1 MSNPIDMLTVNQSF
15 MDVFA
20 GAMVRTNVPVKAKF
34 FNPQPKEKTAPVYPE
49 IVVQP
54 LAPTPDEFVWVERNK
69 QFNAVD
75 NTVTLTPP
83 PIRTRFLF
91 QVTMCSNRY
100 DDALELMRLGL
111 TAFKNEEGQR
121 WITISDQRF
130 DVFIQSIVPTPVIAD
145 GVFEDVFTYEV
156 IVPLSLLPG
165 KTVKAVTE
173 FVIAPGVVDVE
184 TGTPEITLRVSAAS
198 APVEVG

>member
-54 LAPTPDEFVWVERNK
+54 IAPTPDEFVWVDRQK
-69 QFNAVD
+69 QYNATD
-75 NTVTLTPP
+75 HTVTLTPP
-83 PIRTRFLF
+83 PIRSRFLF

-111 TAFKNEEGQR
+111 TAFKNEEGQH

-156 IVPLSLLPG
+156 IVPLSLLPS
-165 KTVKAVTE
+165 KTVKAVTDFTIE
-173 FVIAPGVVDVE
+173 STEGVEEVE
-184 TGTPEITLRVSAAS
+184 GGGDEIKISIQS
-198 APVEVG
+198 

>member
-54 LAPTPDEFVWVERNK
+54 IAPTPDEFVWVERQK
-69 QFNAVD
+69 QYNATD
-75 NTVTLTPP
+75 HTVTLTPP
-83 PIRTRFLF
+83 PIRSRFLF

-156 IVPLSLLPG
+156 IVPLSLLPS
-165 KTVKAVTE
+165 KTVKAVTDFTVE
-173 FVIAPGVVDVE
+173 STEGVEDDDD
-184 TGTPEITLRVSAAS
+184 GGDEIKISIQS
-198 APVEVG
+198 